1 MFVMIYIFVA
11 WNVYQIFDTE
21 SETVANWNLMKR
33 NQFQYLYLC
42 ATNFSHKLIL
52 VNKSG
57 FV

>member
-33 NQFQYLYLC
+33 NQFLSVSLC
-42 ATNFSHKLIL
+42 YKL
-52 VNKSG
+52 
-57 FV
+57 